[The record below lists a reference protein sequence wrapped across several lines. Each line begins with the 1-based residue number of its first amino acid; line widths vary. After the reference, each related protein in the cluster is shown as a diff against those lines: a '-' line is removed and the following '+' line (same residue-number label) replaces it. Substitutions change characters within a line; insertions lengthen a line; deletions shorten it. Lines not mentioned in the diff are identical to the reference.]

1 MKISVIIPVYNVEKY
16 LASCLQSIVNQTFC
30 DWELIAVN
38 DGSSDKSADI
48 LRQYAQDDARIKVI
62 TQPNGGVSAAR
73 NAGLK
78 AAKGDFVCF
87 VDSDDYVHP
96 QMLELLLNAAEKENA
111 DAAIA
116 SFCRE
121 GELSSGT
128 YQLSEIEL
136 EYGVADAGYYLQNVH
151 KLNYSVSPKLI
162 RRDFIGNL
170 RFNDWSC
177 AEDWCL
183 NLELAIKGFRYV
195 KLFAPLYVYVMNE
208 ASISH
213 SPFSRKKLESYCAEA
228 EYFYEKYHDDKAFAV
243 LRKDFF
249 RRLCLMAIGEARK
262 AQSQS
267 ERHKL
272 RREYASRLLRLY
284 KCGAFDM
291 RQFLLRQKIKFWLF
305 VLRGMLKI

>member
-16 LASCLQSIVNQTFC
+16 LQKCLESIVNQTFC

-48 LRQYAQDDARIKVI
+48 LRQYAERDMRIKVI
-62 TQPNGGVSAAR
+62 SQSNKGLGAAR
-73 NAGLK
+73 NAGLE

-87 VDSDDYVHP
+87 IDSDDYVHP
-96 QMLELLLNAAEKENA
+96 QMLELLLEVAEKENA
-111 DAAIA
+111 EVAIA
-116 SFCRE
+116 SFCGE
-121 GELSSGT
+121 GELFAGM
-128 YQLSEIEL
+128 YQSSEIEQ
-136 EYGVADAGYYLQNVH
+136 ECGVADVGYYLQNVH
-151 KLNYSVSPKLI
+151 KLNYSVYPKLI
-162 RRDFIGNL
+162 KRELIGNV
-170 RFNDWSC
+170 RFGDWSC
-177 AEDWCL
+177 AEDWCF
-183 NLELAIKGFRYV
+183 NLELAIKGFCYV
-195 KLFAPLYVYVMNE
+195 KLFVPLYVYVMNE

-262 AQSQS
+262 AQSRS